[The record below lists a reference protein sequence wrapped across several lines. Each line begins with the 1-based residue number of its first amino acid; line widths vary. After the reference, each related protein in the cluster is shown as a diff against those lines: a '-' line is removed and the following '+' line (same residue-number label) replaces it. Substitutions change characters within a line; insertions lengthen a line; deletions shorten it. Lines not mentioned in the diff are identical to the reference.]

1 MADRSD
7 KTKET
12 IKAALISLLEREPFE
27 AVSVKQ
33 IVAESGVGRSTFY
46 VYFEDKNELLSIIE
60 RELLEDLSLYRNRRS
75 ASPTKNPFNDM
86 RAWFEMCFTWDRALC
101 ALTGPNG
108 DPRFAIRLVRK
119 VSGELHDMMDDE
131 GVPRDKYRLYFEEML
146 SHAYVSLALCAV
158 RQKPCDRLD
167 PMRLAQIANHTRA
180 AFFREY
186 NSAPHL
192 SDEQLFGDAGSIL

>member
-7 KTKET
+7 KTKEA

-46 VYFEDKNELLSIIE
+46 TYFEDKDELLSVIE
-60 RELLEDLSLYRNRRS
+60 RELLDDLSLYRNRRS
-75 ASPTKNPFNDM
+75 SSPTENPFNDM
-86 RAWFEMCFTWDRALC
+86 RAWFETCFTWDRALC

-108 DPRFAIRLVRK
+108 DPRFAARLIRK
-119 VSGELHDMMDDE
+119 VAGELHDMMDDE
-131 GVPRDKYRLYFEEML
+131 GVPRDRYRPYFEEML
-146 SHAYVSLALCAV
+146 SHAYASLALCAV
-158 RQKPCDRLD
+158 KQQPAERLD

-186 NSAPHL
+186 RTAPRL
-192 SDEQLFGDAGSIL
+192 SDEQLFGEAGGIL